1 MKKARMTR
9 YLISLK
15 NVSQRSFKRDKF
27 VLIIIQKINLNAI
40 KYFSR
45 IHYFVQT
52 NAEIKKLIENI
63 FVE

>member
-15 NVSQRSFKRDKF
+15 NVSQRSFKRDK
-27 VLIIIQKINLNAI
+27 LIIIQKINLNAI

-45 IHYFVQT
+45 IYYFVQT